1 MAKTALK
8 VKAARKPKFAVRGY
22 TRCQRCGRPKAVY
35 RKFGLCR
42 ICLREMAHRG
52 ELPGVTKS
60 SWWPHPP
67 HERCRSPRATRR
79 ETTPRRNTHTM
90 TMTDPIADML
100 TRLRNANQAFH
111 DEVTMPHSNIKQG
124 VAEILKQ
131 EGYITSF
138 EVADPE
144 EGQVGKKL
152 TITLKYGRNRERSI
166 AGVRRISKPGLRVYA
181 KHTGL
186 PKVLGGLGVAI
197 ISTSQGLLT
206 DRQANQKGV
215 GGEVL
220 AYVW

>member
-1 MAKTALK
+1 
-8 VKAARKPKFAVRGY
+8 
-22 TRCQRCGRPKAVY
+22 
-35 RKFGLCR
+35 
-42 ICLREMAHRG
+42 
-52 ELPGVTKS
+52 
-60 SWWPHPP
+60 
-67 HERCRSPRATRR
+67 
-79 ETTPRRNTHTM
+79 M

-111 DEVTMPHSNIKQG
+111 DSVSMPHSKIKEG
-124 VAEILKQ
+124 VAEILQQ
-131 EGYITSF
+131 EGYIASF
-138 EVADPE
+138 SVQDPE
-144 EGQVGKKL
+144 EGQVQKTL
-152 TITLKYGRNRERSI
+152 TITLKYGRNRERSL

-181 KHTGL
+181 KSTGL